1 MTIRIPESEI
11 IRAANE
17 GMDAFI
23 QVFNDAIMEAIGGEL
38 NETTMQELNGEQ
50 ITLLAY
56 IILRNE
62 VMDGGF
68 VQLIHNG
75 YGGFI
80 FLNPFAKAMRLWGAH
95 DFSKLVYKGRKLF
108 EKYGEEKWGDVLSRL
123 TFLLREA
130 NDDTCSK
137 VNPYDKEY
145 NSMLKEFHEQYGEWG
160 ERLLTKEEK
169 SEAKKTVYLPYQM
182 PEYKEICEQYSEEE
196 RKLNAY
202 REQCKNEALELF
214 SKWFYSLGF

>member
-80 FLNPFAKAMRLWGAH
+80 FLNPFAKAMRLWG
-95 DFSKLVYKGRKLF
+95 
-108 EKYGEEKWGDVLSRL
+108 
-123 TFLLREA
+123 
-130 NDDTCSK
+130 N
-137 VNPYDKEY
+137 
-145 NSMLKEFHEQYGEWG
+145 
-160 ERLLTKEEK
+160 EK
-169 SEAKKTVYLPYQM
+169 SNSR
-182 PEYKEICEQYSEEE
+182 KEPDWRKAESEGNGGIAGSCED
-196 RKLNAY
+196 R
-202 REQCKNEALELF
+202 
-214 SKWFYSLGF
+214 

>member
-11 IRAANE
+11 IRAASE

-23 QVFNDAIMEAIGGEL
+23 QAFYDAIMDAIGGEL

-56 IILRNE
+56 IMLRNE

-108 EKYGEEKWGDVLSRL
+108 ELHGE
-123 TFLLREA
+123 A
-130 NDDTCSK
+130 
-137 VNPYDKEY
+137 
-145 NSMLKEFHEQYGEWG
+145 
-160 ERLLTKEEK
+160 LTKDCSDEEFMALF
-169 SEAKKTVYLPYQM
+169 EQF
-182 PEYKEICEQYSEEE
+182 PEFDELDDEFIECEEE
-196 RKLNAY
+196 VT
-202 REQCKNEALELF
+202 ELIARYVDEHIEKF
-214 SKWFYSLGF
+214 AEIVK